1 MTNNTTPELNHTF
14 CRIIEKLRK
23 AMRNINIYTLLLLV
37 FMVTVYPQNIQE
49 KTVEKKDSSDK
60 KVKIEKLERINMA
73 EKVQKSEE
81 EWKGCLTPEEYRILR
96 EKGTEPAFTGKYYRH
111 KEDGIYVCAACGN
124 ELFSS
129 DHKYDSGSGW
139 PSYWQPVSDNA
150 VEFKE
155 DRSYGMV
162 RTEVLCGSCGGHLGH
177 VFEDGPQPT
186 GLRYCINSVSLDFEK
201 VGK

>member
-1 MTNNTTPELNHTF
+1 MTNNTPPELNHTF

-37 FMVTVYPQNIQE
+37 FMVTVYPQNNQE
-49 KTVEKKDSSDK
+49 KTVEKKDSSDQQ
-60 KVKIEKLERINMA
+60 VKIEKLERTSMA
-73 EKVQKSEE
+73 KKVQKSEE
-81 EWKGCLTPEEYRILR
+81 EWKGCLTPEEYKILR